1 MKLDHVGIA
10 VKNIDETLTIYKKLM
25 SFQETR
31 TEVATQK
38 AKVAL
43 IPVGEIT
50 LELLEPTSEDS
61 AIGKFI
67 AERGEGLHHI
77 AFEVED
83 IEAAMEEFRAK
94 GFRFLYEKPAPGKF
108 GSRVNFMHPKET
120 GRILIE
126 LTQHG

>member
-1 MKLDHVGIA
+1 MKLDHIGIA
-10 VKNIDETLTIYKKLM
+10 VRNIDDTLAIYRKLM
-25 SFQETR
+25 QFEERR

-43 IPVGEIT
+43 IPVGDVT
-50 LELLEPTSEDS
+50 LELLEPTGEDS

-83 IEAAMEEFRAK
+83 IESSMEEFKAK

-120 GRILIE
+120 GRVLIE

>member
-1 MKLDHVGIA
+1 MKLDHIGIA
-10 VKNIDETLTIYKKLM
+10 VRSIDDTLAIYERLM
-25 SFQETR
+25 PVQEKR
-31 TEVATQK
+31 TEVASQK

-43 IPVGEIT
+43 VPVGEIT

-77 AFEVED
+77 AFEVDD
-83 IEAAMEEFRAK
+83 IEAAMADYRTK
-94 GFRFLYEKPAPGKF
+94 GFRFLYDQPAPGKF

-120 GRILIE
+120 GRVLIE
-126 LTQHG
+126 LTQHA